1 MGERPRFNHS
11 GTVIVT
17 RQRHHQQAKHAGPT
31 LRHWVWTGEEA
42 GGCRGGCPAPEGPL
56 RREGTAVVVP
66 LSPPALPSPMA
77 AVVKDP
83 FLEEWREFTNGVFRK
98 HQPHFVDV

>member
-11 GTVIVT
+11 GTVTIT
-17 RQRHHQQAKHAGPT
+17 RQRHHQQAKPASPT

-42 GGCRGGCPAPEGPL
+42 GGCPAPEGPL

-66 LSPPALPSPMA
+66 LSRPALPRPMA

-83 FLEEWREFTNGVFRK
+83 FLEEWREFTNGVLRK